1 MNVSKTNR
9 LWWFR
14 ARFDTKATGGPS
26 PGAARGGGDL
36 RTSQMRLARR
46 SSLASGFT
54 LVEML
59 VVTGVIGVLAGL
71 LLPAVTRAR
80 SCAGRAR
87 CVQNVRQLG
96 VAAQLYWDD
105 HAGNAFAERTVR
117 TNGGWAY
124 WFGWLADGAESQRAF
139 DPARGALWPYLGANG
154 VSACPALDTRVPHFK
169 GKARGASSGYGY
181 NLHLGPRNGPPV
193 NMGQI
198 AHPSDLAVFADC
210 AQVND
215 FLAPASADHP
225 MLEEFYYFDTN
236 ALSATVHFRHRGRA
250 AAGFA
255 DGHVQHVI
263 PDAGSEDR
271 RLQGQL
277 LGRLPASMLRP

>member
-1 MNVSKTNR
+1 M
-9 LWWFR
+9 
-14 ARFDTKATGGPS
+14 AS
-26 PGAARGGGDL
+26 PALLG
-36 RTSQMRLARR
+36 RLARR
-46 SSLASGFT
+46 PGAEGGFT

-59 VVTGVIGVLAGL
+59 VVTGVIGLLAGL
-71 LLPAVTRAR
+71 LLPALTRAK

-124 WFGWLADGAESQRAF
+124 WFGWLADGVESHRAF
-139 DPARGALWPYLGANG
+139 DPTHGALWPYLGTEG
-154 VSACPALDTRVPHFK
+154 VSACPSLNTRNPNFK
-169 GKARGASSGYGY
+169 GKASSASSGYGY
-181 NLHLGPRNGPPV
+181 NLLLGPRNGPAV
-193 NMGQI
+193 NMGQV
-198 AHPSDLAVFADC
+198 ARPSDLAVFSDC

-215 FLAPASADHP
+215 FLAPASPGNP
-225 MLEEFYYFDTN
+225 MLEEFYYFETN
-236 ALSATVHFRHRGRA
+236 ALSATVHFRHRQRA

-255 DGHVQHVI
+255 DGHVQHLV

-271 RLQGQL
+271 RVSGQL
-277 LGRLPASMLRP
+277 LGRLPASVVRP